1 MRARIAELVSPRKL
15 VATECCVAGFLALA
29 AVVAFGAGFLGFM
42 LVGACAVAMAP
53 ALVVVGRLER
63 RESND

>member
-1 MRARIAELVSPRKL
+1 
-15 VATECCVAGFLALA
+15 VAGFLALA